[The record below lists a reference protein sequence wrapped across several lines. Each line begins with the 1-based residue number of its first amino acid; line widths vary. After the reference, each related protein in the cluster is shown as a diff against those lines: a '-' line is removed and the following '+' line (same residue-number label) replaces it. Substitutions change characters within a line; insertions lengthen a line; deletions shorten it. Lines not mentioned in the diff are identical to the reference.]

1 MKLTHQRLLEALD
14 YDKETGA
21 FYHRETKTCVKAG
34 HVAGSRNDGNYQRIY
49 IDGVSYK
56 AHYLAWFYVTGEW
69 PSSGMLDHKDLDK
82 RNNSFANLRPAN
94 RILNGANVGLKSHN
108 TSGLKGVSW
117 YRQTGKWRAQIQV
130 AGKKRA
136 LGYFD
141 TKEEAHAA
149 YVEAA
154 NAAFGEFARAA

>member
-14 YDKETGA
+14 YDKETGV

-34 HVAGSRNDGNYQRIY
+34 QVAGSHHDGDYQRIY
-49 IDGVSYK
+49 IDGISYR
-56 AHYLAWFYVTGEW
+56 AHNLAWFYVTGEW
-69 PSSGMLDHKDLDK
+69 PSGMLDHKDLDK
-82 RNNSFANLRPAN
+82 RNNSFANLRLAN
-94 RILNGANVGLKSHN
+94 RILNGANIGLKSHN

-117 YRQTGKWRAQIQV
+117 YRQTGKWKAQIQV

-136 LGYFD
+136 LGYFH

-154 NAAFGEFARAA
+154 KAAFGEFARAA